1 MYCSAGASLQRRWC
15 SLRCDGAACSHRFQA
30 VPQIFSSFNPNRFYS
45 FSCRYGLE
53 GAPAALVAD
62 LGRLLEMKAA
72 AEIEDTASPL
82 QFCAVAFEERVA
94 ELEVAVAQATEAQL
108 AAKRRAM
115 AAENEVEKS
124 RESLADAL
132 LEGVR
137 WATAAEEQRRAAA
150 RAEVRL
156 QEVQA
161 QLHGRDPR
169 RDPAGGG
176 SPTHRRRPGPC
187 SPRMRRCEFIAAAWG
202 PAHVRLLT

>member
-1 MYCSAGASLQRRWC
+1 
-15 SLRCDGAACSHRFQA
+15 
-30 VPQIFSSFNPNRFYS
+30 
-45 FSCRYGLE
+45 
-53 GAPAALVAD
+53 
-62 LGRLLEMKAA
+62 MKAA
-72 AEIEDTASPL
+72 AEIDETASPL
-82 QFCAVAFEERVA
+82 PFCAVAFEERVA

-156 QEVQA
+156 QVVQA
-161 QLHGRDPR
+161 QLQAMAATLDETR
-169 RDPAGGG
+169 REVDRLRVAGAQV
-176 SPTHRRRPGPC
+176 HARRECG
-187 SPRMRRCEFIAAAWG
+187 AANS
-202 PAHVRLLT
+202 